1 MLKKALLL
9 GILLV
14 FGLSSGLVN
23 AQEANTSDSAA
34 QTNDGVS
41 NVDISDEG
49 LVSLDFRDADI
60 RNVLKI
66 LAFKSGVNIVASPQ
80 VTGVITIQLSNVP
93 WQEALD
99 VILETYGFASDRR
112 GSIIVVT
119 TIEDLKKR
127 REDAV
132 ILSEQEPVV
141 TETYVL
147 NFAKAQ
153 NIVPSLD
160 RMKSD
165 RGSVDFDE
173 RTNTVIVTDI
183 KSKQKLMTEV
193 IKRLDKTT
201 DQVLIEAKIVETQFT
216 DQENLGVDW
225 VTQVSMNGSARP
237 ITWPFHG
244 NASNQAI
251 TPDPFP
257 GADEDDFTYGT
268 LNFSQAS
275 AVFEL
280 LKTKTDTDI
289 LSNPRIVTLD
299 NQPARIVVGEQ
310 YPLPKYT
317 YNEEQDALQISGWEY
332 LDVGII
338 FNVTPHVNDAGFVT
352 LDVAPEITEI
362 SSFVTVENTSV
373 PRITTE
379 TTSTS
384 VMIEDGAT
392 LVIGGLVKSKVTDT
406 KKRTPLF
413 GDIPIIG
420 YAFRKSEVTT
430 TKTDIL
436 IFLTPHI
443 VTPKVAS
450 AE

>member
-1 MLKKALLL
+1 MFNKTAIVVMLFALC
-9 GILLV
+9 
-14 FGLSSGLVN
+14 LSANNGY
-23 AQEANTSDSAA
+23 AQQAVSSESTTTTATSTD
-34 QTNDGVS
+34 
-41 NVDISDEG
+41 VDISDDG

-80 VTGVITIQLSNVP
+80 VTGLVTIQLSNVP
-93 WQEALD
+93 WEEALD
-99 VILETYGFASDRR
+99 VILETYGFASDKR

-132 ILSEQEPVV
+132 ILSEQEPVE
-141 TETYVL
+141 TQTYVL
-147 NFAKAQ
+147 NFAEAQ
-153 NIVPSLD
+153 NVVPALD

-165 RGSVDFDE
+165 RGAVDYDD

-183 KSKQKLMTEV
+183 QSKQKLIQQV

-216 DQENLGVDW
+216 DQENLGIDW
-225 VTQVSMNGSARP
+225 VTQVTLSGSARP
-237 ITWPFHG
+237 VTWPFHG
-244 NASNQAI
+244 NDSKSQYL
-251 TPDPFP
+251 PDDFP
-257 GADEDDFTYGT
+257 GADEDEFSYGT
-268 LNFSQAS
+268 LSFSQTS

-299 NQPARIVVGEQ
+299 NQPAKIVVGEQ
-310 YPLPKYT
+310 YPLPQYT

-352 LDVAPEITEI
+352 LDVSPEITEI

-406 KKRTPLF
+406 KKRTPIF
-413 GDIPIIG
+413 GDIPVIG

-436 IFLTPHI
+436 IFITPHI